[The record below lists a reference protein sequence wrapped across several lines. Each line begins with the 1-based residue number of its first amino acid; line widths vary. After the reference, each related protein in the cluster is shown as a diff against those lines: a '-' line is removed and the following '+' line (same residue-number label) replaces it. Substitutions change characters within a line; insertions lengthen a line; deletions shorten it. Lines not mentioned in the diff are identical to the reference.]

1 MKSEHGENHTGT
13 KPTTGLIST
22 PTLRRCKFRRELS
35 AGVRGRTFESPGGLL
50 GCDRPGAAR
59 QGPKTRGAQAGPRRP
74 RAGQRAVRMGC
85 RVGPQGDPQRLW
97 RGQTASEE
105 PGAPTCLLPEP
116 CLKRLRRTPQ
126 ETGKG
131 RWERESPV
139 TRPPICPGPSPVTP
153 GFGAQCTTLCAC
165 PPWGSESRVHTEGG
179 ELQGLCPKTLP
190 APKLHFLRSWGVRM
204 RILSGGNNP
213 SLRIS
218 FHDFSSLPPHP
229 ASHPKC

>member
-1 MKSEHGENHTGT
+1 MTKMKSEHGENHTGT

-139 TRPPICPGPSPVTP
+139 TRPHLS
-153 GFGAQCTTLCAC
+153 GALASDTGVRGSMHHTLCMS
-165 PPWGSESRVHTEGG
+165 P
-179 ELQGLCPKTLP
+179 LGL
-190 APKLHFLRSWGVRM
+190 
-204 RILSGGNNP
+204 
-213 SLRIS
+213 
-218 FHDFSSLPPHP
+218 
-229 ASHPKC
+229 